1 MKFSEKA
8 RWLVYYYTKHPKG
21 RFELSHMLELLGFLL
36 VCIMISEAV
45 LYVWLNG

>member
-36 VCIMISEAV
+36 ACIMISEAV

>member
-21 RFELSHMLELLGFLL
+21 RFELSHILELLGFLL

-45 LYVWLNG
+45 LYVWLSG